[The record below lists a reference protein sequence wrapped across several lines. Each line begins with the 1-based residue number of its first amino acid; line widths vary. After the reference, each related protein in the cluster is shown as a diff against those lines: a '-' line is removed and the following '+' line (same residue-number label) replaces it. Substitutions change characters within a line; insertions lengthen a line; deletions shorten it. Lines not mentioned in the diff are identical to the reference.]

1 MVDAIAHTL
10 KLGIMELVEYGWV
23 ATDNHCHACH
33 AY

>member
-23 ATDNHCHACH
+23 ATDNHCHA
-33 AY
+33 Y